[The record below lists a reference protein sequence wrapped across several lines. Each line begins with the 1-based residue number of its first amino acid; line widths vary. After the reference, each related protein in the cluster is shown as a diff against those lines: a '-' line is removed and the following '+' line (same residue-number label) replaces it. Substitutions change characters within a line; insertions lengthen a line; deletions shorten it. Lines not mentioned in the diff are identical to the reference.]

1 MITEDVKCPPKNE
14 WIDRRYFMYT
24 LKDSILVKAG
34 QCLDFALYIQHQPG
48 NESELY
54 RITSNLGPTKK
65 DNEDI

>member
-14 WIDRRYFMYT
+14 WIDCCTLMYT

-34 QCLDFALYIQHQPG
+34 QCLDFALYIQHRPG

-54 RITSNLGPTKK
+54 QITSLFWATKK
-65 DNEDI
+65 DNEDF